1 MGDEASHLL
10 QSAVSP
16 PDLDEI
22 NQRTT
27 SLWSPGMLP
36 ADDVYTMT
44 ILLAGML
51 AVYATG
57 IVLPL
62 CVPGRPG
69 IQNLIAHGLA
79 AVASLGGIILGI
91 AGLLASGPLI
101 LPLSSPLPLLSFAV
115 RLDPLA
121 SFFVLTISL
130 AGLAASIYAVGYV
143 RHFSGRV
150 SVAALGSLFNGF
162 LLSMTLVVLADN
174 GFFFLIVWELM
185 ALTSYFLVLTE
196 HEKADVR
203 YAGFFYLIMTH
214 AGTAF
219 IILTFLLFFQQSG
232 SFSFDSFRHPQDP
245 LPEHLRT
252 VAFLAALIGFGSKAG
267 VIPLHVWLPYAHP
280 AAPSHVSA
288 LMSGVM
294 IKMAVY
300 GLLRVSFDFLGGQFP
315 WWWGFVVLLVGTISA
330 LLGVMYALMENDL
343 KRLLAFSSVENIG
356 IIFLGIG
363 AGMIFQTYGL
373 QELAALGLVAGLYH
387 TINHAMFKNL
397 LFLGAG
403 SLLYATH
410 TRNMEEYGGLLRRMP
425 WTGLFFL
432 IGAVSIAALPPT
444 NGFVS
449 EWMIFQGLFLSF
461 QAPSLIVKLMLP
473 LAAAILAL
481 TGVLALACF
490 AKAFGMAFLALPR
503 SAHARHAEEVPW
515 SMRLGMG
522 VPAGACVA
530 LGLAPMMVV
539 PLLDR
544 VTASMT
550 GTSIAEKML
559 ALDGWALAPV
569 NVEFSSLSPPVL
581 ALVLVGAAAAGL
593 ALVALLGGFLVTR
606 YSKTWGCGLTLSPRM
621 EYTAT
626 GFVQPIKRVFS
637 TIYQPT
643 VKLETE
649 LLEESR
655 YFAKRRH
662 FEFHIEPLFEK
673 YLYKPVVAGIYR
685 LADRLRIVQAGSL
698 HLYLAYM
705 FVTLVVLLLFAL

>member
-1 MGDEASHLL
+1 MLN
-10 QSAVSP
+10 
-16 PDLDEI
+16 I
-22 NQRTT
+22 
-27 SLWSPGMLP
+27 LW
-36 ADDVYTMT
+36 V
-44 ILLAGML
+44 LLAGYVAGIGLPFCLRRPQTQHL
-51 AVYATG
+51 AAGICGILATG
-57 IVLPL
+57 S
-62 CVPGRPG
+62 G
-69 IQNLIAHGLA
+69 
-79 AVASLGGIILGI
+79 VAL
-91 AGLLASGPLI
+91 GLLGLTASVPMRFSIGSTI
-101 LPLSSPLPLLSFAV
+101 PLLTFAF

-121 SFFVLTISL
+121 SFFVLTVSL
-130 AGLAASIYAVGYV
+130 AGLAASIYAFGYV

-150 SVAALGSLFNGF
+150 SAAALGALLNGF

-185 ALTSYFLVLTE
+185 ALTSYFLILTE
-196 HEKADVR
+196 HEQADVR
-203 YAGFFYLIMTH
+203 DAGLFYLIMSH
-214 AGTAF
+214 VGTAF

-232 SFSFDSFRHPQDP
+232 SFSFETFRRSPHL
-245 LPEHLRT
+245 LPDHLRT
-252 VAFLAALIGFGSKAG
+252 FAFLAALIGFGAKAG

-294 IKMAVY
+294 IKMAIY

-315 WWWGFVVLLVGTISA
+315 WWWGFVVLLAGTVSA
-330 LLGVMYALMENDL
+330 VLGVMYALMENDL

-363 AGMIFQTYGL
+363 AGMMFQTFGL
-373 QELAALGLVAGLYH
+373 HELAALGLMAGLYH
-387 TINHAMFKNL
+387 TINHAMFKGL

-432 IGAVSIAALPPT
+432 IGAVSIAALPPA

-449 EWMIFQGLFLSF
+449 EWLIFQSLFLSF

-473 LAAAILAL
+473 LAAAMLAL

-490 AKAFGMAFLALPR
+490 AKAFGISFLALPR

-515 SMRLGMG
+515 SMRIGMG
-522 VPAGACVA
+522 LLAAVCLL

-539 PLLDR
+539 PLLDGI
-544 VTASMT
+544 TAPMA
-550 GTSIAEKML
+550 GVSIADRML
-559 ALDGWALAPV
+559 GLEGWTLTPV
-569 NVEFSSLSPPVL
+569 SAEYASLSSPG
-581 ALVLVGAAAAGL
+581 LVLILVAAAALGL
-593 ALVALLGGFLVTR
+593 VLAALFGGFPKKR
-606 YSKTWGCGLTLSPRM
+606 YSRTWGCGLPLTARM

-637 TIYQPT
+637 TVYQPT
-643 VKLETE
+643 VELKTE
-649 LLEESR
+649 FLEESK
-655 YFAKRRH
+655 YFARRRR
-662 FEFHIEPLFEK
+662 FEFHIEPVFER
-673 YLYKPVVAGIYR
+673 YLYQPVVAFVSM
-685 LADRLRIVQAGSL
+685 LADRLRVIQAGSL

-705 FVTLVVLLLFAL
+705 FVTLVVLLLLAM

>member
-1 MGDEASHLL
+1 MLTLL
-10 QSAVSP
+10 
-16 PDLDEI
+16 
-22 NQRTT
+22 
-27 SLWSPGMLP
+27 W
-36 ADDVYTMT
+36 
-44 ILLAGML
+44 ILLGSYTVGILLPLCLPRRRHAQGLL
-51 AVYATG
+51 ASICAILATCTG
-57 IVLPL
+57 IVL
-62 CVPGRPG
+62 
-69 IQNLIAHGLA
+69 
-79 AVASLGGIILGI
+79 
-91 AGLLASGPLI
+91 GLLGL
-101 LPLSSPLPLLSFAV
+101 LSPEPVTGSLTSAIPLLTLSI

-121 SFFVLTISL
+121 AFFVFTISL
-130 AGLAASIYAVGYV
+130 VGLAASIYALGYM
-143 RHFSGRV
+143 RHFHDRISL
-150 SVAALGSLFNGF
+150 ATLGSLLNGF

-174 GFFFLIVWELM
+174 GFFFLIAWELM
-185 ALTSYFLVLTE
+185 SLTSYFLVVTE
-196 HEKADVR
+196 HEKAEVR
-203 YAGFFYLIMTH
+203 DAGFFYLIMTH
-214 AGTAF
+214 IGTAF
-219 IILTFLLFFQQSG
+219 IILAFLLFFQQSG
-232 SFSFDSFRHPQDP
+232 SFSFDDFRHPQHP
-245 LPEHLRT
+245 LSDHLRT
-252 VAFLAALIGFGSKAG
+252 FAFLAALIGFGTKAG

-280 AAPSHVSA
+280 AAPSHISA

-294 IKMAVY
+294 IKMAIY
-300 GLLRVSFDFLGGQFP
+300 GLLRVSFEFLGGQFP
-315 WWWGFVVLLVGTISA
+315 WWWGFTVLVIGSISA
-330 LLGVMYALMENDL
+330 LLGVMYALMEHDL
-343 KRLLAFSSVENIG
+343 KSLLAYHSVENIG
-356 IIFLGIG
+356 IILLGIG

-387 TINHAMFKNL
+387 TINHAMFKGL

-403 SLLYATH
+403 SLLFSTH

-432 IGAVSIAALPPT
+432 IGAVSISALPPT

-449 EWMIFQGLFLSF
+449 EWLIFQTLFLSF
-461 QAPSLIVKLMLP
+461 QAPSLLVKFMLP
-473 LAAAILAL
+473 LAAAMLAL

-490 AKAFGMAFLALPR
+490 AKAFGISFLALPR
-503 SAHARHAEEVPW
+503 SSHARHAEEVPR
-515 SMRLGMG
+515 SMRVGMG
-522 VPAGACVA
+522 ILAAACLF
-530 LGLAPMMVV
+530 LGLAPMAVV

-550 GTSIAEKML
+550 GISITEKML

-569 NVEFSSLSPPVL
+569 NVEFSSLSSPVL
-581 ALVLVGAAAAGL
+581 ALILVGTAALGL
-593 ALVALLGGFLVTR
+593 ALVTLFGGSRAIR

-643 VKLETE
+643 VNLETE
-649 LLEESR
+649 FLEQSR